1 MYEHISFFLLL
12 FVVQE
17 AVRTST
23 RSSPVLRLRPSPAG
37 ARIFV
42 WRGVRDR
49 HCPFIGP
56 RTTAGPTS
64 TDAGHH
70 ADADGY
76 AVAMGDEGYQE
87 VPRWPA
93 V

>member
-1 MYEHISFFLLL
+1 MR
-12 FVVQE
+12 
-17 AVRTST
+17 AST

-56 RTTAGPTS
+56 RTTPGPTS